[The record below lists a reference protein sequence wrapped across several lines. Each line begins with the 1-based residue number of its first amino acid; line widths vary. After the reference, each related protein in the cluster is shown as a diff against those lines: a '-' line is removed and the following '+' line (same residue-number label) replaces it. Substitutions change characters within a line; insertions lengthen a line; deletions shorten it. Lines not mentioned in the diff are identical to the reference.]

1 MTIKLGICGAAG
13 RMGKTILEVCKNIKD
28 VKICAAIEHPDSPYI
43 GHDAGEVAGIGNLG
57 VQITDSI
64 SSSSNKVDVFID
76 FTLADSVIQNI
87 NECESL
93 GCSMVIGTT
102 GLNDEAKAR
111 IQSAAKNIS
120 IVFAPNMSIGVNLC
134 FRLLEV
140 AASTI
145 GKDAD
150 VEIVEAH
157 HRDKKDAPSGTA
169 IRMGEIIASTTDR
182 DLKDCAIYGREG
194 TSESRDKNSIGFE
207 TIRAGDI
214 IGDHTVIFATTGE
227 RIEISHKATSRKNFA
242 NGAVRAALWLADKD
256 KGLFDMQDVISLK

>member
-1 MTIKLGICGAAG
+1 MTIKIGICGAAG

-169 IRMGEIIASTTDR
+169 LSLGDYAALGRKTSLNKSKILDRTKKLSSRKKGDIGFSVTRGGEIAGEHIVSFIGENDR
-182 DLKDCAIYGREG
+182 IDL
-194 TSESRDKNSIGFE
+194 
-207 TIRAGDI
+207 
-214 IGDHTVIFATTGE
+214 V
-227 RIEISHKATSRKNFA
+227 HKANNRSIFVK
-242 NGAVRAALWLADKD
+242 GALDAAIFLSKKKSGFYTMNDL
-256 KGLFDMQDVISLK
+256 LFNK